1 MNVMLIFAIIM
12 SLTGLIFLGFGIA
25 IYKGHTGLIHDY
37 HQKNIAEKDL
47 PAYGKAFSVG
57 MYIMSASLVLSGAI
71 SLLGESKMIVILS
84 VAVLFLGFIV
94 SFFVLA
100 KVQKKYNGGFF

>member
-1 MNVMLIFAIIM
+1 
-12 SLTGLIFLGFGIA
+12 
-25 IYKGHTGLIHDY
+25 
-37 HQKNIAEKDL
+37 
-47 PAYGKAFSVG
+47 
-57 MYIMSASLVLSGAI
+57 
-71 SLLGESKMIVILS
+71 MIVILS

>member
-1 MNVMLIFAIIM
+1 MFIYTTVMFV
-12 SLTGLIFLGFGIA
+12 TGALFFWIGTA
-25 IYKGHTGLIHDY
+25 VSKGHTRLIYDY

>member
-1 MNVMLIFAIIM
+1 MFIYTTVMFV
-12 SLTGLIFLGFGIA
+12 TGALFFWIGTA
-25 IYKGHTGLIHDY
+25 VSKGHTRLIHDY

-57 MYIMSASLVLSGAI
+57 MYIMSASLVLSGVI

>member
-1 MNVMLIFAIIM
+1 MLICTII
-12 SLTGLIFLGFGIA
+12 LTFTALLVFGFGMA
-25 IYKGHTGLIHDY
+25 INKGHTGLIHDY